1 MEPEDTEEKEKK
13 EIGLPESIRI
23 STTVDYIDAKI
34 IDNLRGTFGNSRS
47 SVISYIIKDWVK
59 SNTDT
64 LIKYGI
70 DIAGMRKEI
79 KSSKKEIKIEEEIQK
94 HIFEGLELRFKRIKR
109 YNIEKLAEL
118 LSVHVQTLIDF
129 ITLKGDDLEKVGL
142 NLQIDGDYI
151 VKE

>member
-1 MEPEDTEEKEKK
+1 MQPEENEEKEVKD
-13 EIGLPESIRI
+13 EELPESIRI
-23 STTVDYIDAKI
+23 STTVDYIDSKI

-79 KSSKKEIKIEEEIQK
+79 KSAKKGIVIEEEIQK
-94 HIFEGLELRFKRIKR
+94 HIFEGLEVRFKRMKK
-109 YNIEKLAEL
+109 YNLEKLAEL

-129 ITLKGDDLEKVGL
+129 ITLKGDELEKSGL